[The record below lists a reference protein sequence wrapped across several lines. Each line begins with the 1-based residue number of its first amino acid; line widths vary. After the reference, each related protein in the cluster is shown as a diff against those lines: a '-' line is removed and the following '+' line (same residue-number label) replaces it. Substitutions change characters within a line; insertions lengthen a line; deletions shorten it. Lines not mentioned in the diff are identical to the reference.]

1 MLHCNFL
8 IYFKTLFMGVFNH
21 SWEDNY
27 TVILLGLSMI
37 RQNQSVIN
45 KPNVTVTIQAE
56 TQRKAYNTTVKMS

>member
-1 MLHCNFL
+1 
-8 IYFKTLFMGVFNH
+8 MGVFNH

-37 RQNQSVIN
+37 RQSVIN

>member
-1 MLHCNFL
+1 
-8 IYFKTLFMGVFNH
+8 MGVFNH